1 MIQLHPQNGTRK
13 MPQGIQAKVP
23 KPQAISFAKN
33 KTKFMFHKTK
43 QI

>member
-1 MIQLHPQNGTRK
+1 MVQLCPQNGTRN
-13 MPQGIQAKVP
+13 MPHGIQAKAP

>member
-1 MIQLHPQNGTRK
+1 MIQLCPQNVTRD

-33 KTKFMFHKTK
+33 KIKFMFHKTK
-43 QI
+43 